1 MRSLSIDIAQATE
14 ALGQNLAYSAP
25 FLQYRAAE
33 QALIADDQ
41 AYALLRAFI
50 RFQGE
55 LRRRQIQGTFTATDL
70 EHFAQLQ
77 AEVQASL
84 VIAGYFQAQQEV
96 IAYLQELNEA
106 ISGLLGVNFAGLA
119 RVSSC

>member
-1 MRSLSIDIAQATE
+1 MRSLSTDIAEATE

-33 QALIADDQ
+33 QAFIADDQ
-41 AYALLRAFI
+41 AYMLLREFI

-55 LRRRQIQGTFTATDL
+55 LRRRQIQGTFTAADL

-77 AEVQASL
+77 AEVQASV

-96 IAYLQELNEA
+96 TAYVQELNEE

>member
-1 MRSLSIDIAQATE
+1 MRSLSTDIVQATE

-41 AYALLRAFI
+41 ANALLREYI

-55 LRRRQIQGTFTATDL
+55 LRRRQIQGTFTAADL
-70 EHFAQLQ
+70 EHLAQLQ
-77 AEVQASL
+77 AEVQASV
-84 VIAGYFQAQQEV
+84 VITGYFQAQQEV
-96 IAYLQELNEA
+96 TAYVQELNEE